1 MIHAADY
8 RRRAEDCARQA
19 KEAQDEFHR
28 KNFSQLAAMWA
39 EMAEKAD
46 GRADVVSQ
54 MREREAAERIAER
67 KTHEQKAIDDAL
79 ATIKNA
85 NAS

>member
-28 KNFSQLAAMWA
+28 KNFSELAAMWA

-46 GRADVVSQ
+46 GRAAVVER
-54 MREREAAERIAER
+54 MYEREAEERVAER
-67 KTHEQKAIDDAL
+67 KAAEQKTIDDAL
-79 ATIKNA
+79 TTIKNA
-85 NAS
+85 NTN